1 MEIAEEKQL
10 AVEIQT
16 FKELAPIIREQ
27 DSSIF
32 IQSVPAVISSVD
44 VNNVLRTLELLPP
57 IMNNIDEDLAS
68 SIVEAVTNYTFEK
81 EEADKVMKILQ
92 NLPLDLYFTDDLV
105 ERFDEFI
112 LNHLAKDNVDNLTE
126 LINLVEFAMN
136 RNKVK
141 FDVFIKVF

>member
-1 MEIAEEKQL
+1 
-10 AVEIQT
+10 
-16 FKELAPIIREQ
+16 
-27 DSSIF
+27 
-32 IQSVPAVISSVD
+32 
-44 VNNVLRTLELLPP
+44 
-57 IMNNIDEDLAS
+57 MNNIDEDLAS